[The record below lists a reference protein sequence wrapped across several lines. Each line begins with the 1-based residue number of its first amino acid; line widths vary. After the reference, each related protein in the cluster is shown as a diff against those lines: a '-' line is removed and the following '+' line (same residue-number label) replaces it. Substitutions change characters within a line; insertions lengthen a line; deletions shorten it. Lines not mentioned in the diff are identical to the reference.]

1 MYKVCRLRLGPNF
14 GIRPAAGKNFSLWLT
29 VEKMR
34 AFAVFNDKYL
44 RPWGSRSTISM
55 ADVNCKNRKTKIKS
69 KIIKTAT
76 SLFAIT
82 FYNYSNSKTHCKS
95 INAQK
100 RIENTDVFIYDI
112 CFCLKF
118 VICLFPI

>member
-1 MYKVCRLRLGPNF
+1 MKNFGSSETYIQLQSNLIIEPLFRKIRISFQRIMYKVCSLRLGPNF

-29 VEKMR
+29 FEKMR

-55 ADVNCKNRKTKIKS
+55 TEVNCKNRKTKIKS

-82 FYNYSNSKTHCKS
+82 F
-95 INAQK
+95 
-100 RIENTDVFIYDI
+100 
-112 CFCLKF
+112 
-118 VICLFPI
+118 